1 MDDEEINSMIVKHEI
16 NFITYLQL
24 EMKIMPNCI
33 LVRKDVI
40 QSFNL
45 FENLLLPNL
54 NFYF

>member
-33 LVRKDVI
+33 LVRKAVI